1 LGAVMMQQDQSSPA
15 TVHRFGCIIA
25 LSTLAPLKG
34 EGGEGRVNPESF
46 PWVHRFH
53 KRYQCFSQRVK
64 AVNPKQVKTLQG
76 DKDALAVR
84 AWGMAGRLRVSRTY
98 IGKLPSQGSP
108 GSPPSPSIG
117 DRASPLINDG
127 SYPMGPCRGDSDP
140 RKNPLDKNFSI
151 MRPAL

>member
-1 LGAVMMQQDQSSPA
+1 MMQRDQSSPA
-15 TVHRFGCIIA
+15 MHHRVRCIIA

-34 EGGEGRVNPESF
+34 EGGEGRVNPETF

-53 KRYQCFSQRVK
+53 KRYQCFSQKVK

-76 DKDALAVR
+76 DKAALAAL
-84 AWGMAGRLRVSRTY
+84 AWGTAGRLRLSGTY

-108 GSPPSPSIG
+108 PSPLSV
-117 DRASPLINDG
+117 DRSSRPINDG

-140 RKNPLDKNFSI
+140 RKKALYRKFSI
-151 MRPAL
+151 MRPA